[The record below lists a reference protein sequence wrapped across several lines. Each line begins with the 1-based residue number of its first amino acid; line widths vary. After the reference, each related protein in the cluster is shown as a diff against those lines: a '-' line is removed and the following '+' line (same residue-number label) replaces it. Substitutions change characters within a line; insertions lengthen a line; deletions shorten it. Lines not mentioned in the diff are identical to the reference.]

1 MAKTKEN
8 KRRDSKALYLI
19 QQVVNQSLFSQTE
32 ATKTLK
38 EAWDNLKRQFQGDP
52 KIMAVKL
59 QALLQGF
66 ETLHIK
72 CNEGVQDYVTCV
84 GELVNQMKMLGDTV
98 SEAMVVK
105 KVLRS
110 MRPKFNHVVKAIEE
124 SRNITR
130 LMLDEIIGYLS
141 SHKMRLISQTDQVD
155 EKVLQVRS
163 ELSSSREADRTLTHE
178 RGRGT
183 FSVLEEEKGKEG
195 EQNKS
200 NNLVV
205 SRGHSRVTSNVIIVS
220 VLGTSKLTVILGRS

>member
-8 KRRDSKALYLI
+8 KKRDSKALYLI

-66 ETLHIK
+66 EKLLIK
-72 CNEGVQDYVTCV
+72 SNEGVQEYVTCV
-84 GELVNQMKMLGDTV
+84 GELVNRMKMLGDTV

-130 LMLDEIIGYLS
+130 LMLDEITGVSI
-141 SHKMRLISQTDQVD
+141 IS
-155 EKVLQVRS
+155 
-163 ELSSSREADRTLTHE
+163 
-178 RGRGT
+178 
-183 FSVLEEEKGKEG
+183 
-195 EQNKS
+195 
-200 NNLVV
+200 
-205 SRGHSRVTSNVIIVS
+205 
-220 VLGTSKLTVILGRS
+220 